1 MINKNVG
8 NDWILLKLKNKN
20 VSAEVMCTTNHI
32 WTTVDG
38 IDKTASELNE
48 NDKIYYSTENGLVAL
63 PIDTIISINN
73 DAPSYDVTTETEH
86 FEVNGLYSHNCRSFL
101 TPYIQKNNVI
111 KEYEDIN
118 VNIEDL

>member
-1 MINKNVG
+1 MPIN
-8 NDWILLKLKNKN
+8 
-20 VSAEVMCTTNHI
+20 
-32 WTTVDG
+32 
-38 IDKTASELNE
+38 
-48 NDKIYYSTENGLVAL
+48 
-63 PIDTIISINN
+63 TIISINN